1 LNMAKRTTSS
11 IQISDEELLKI
22 SSANPNM
29 RFELVEGEL
38 VAMTPVGGH
47 TGELEAQIN
56 AMVVNWCNQNKVRGF
71 SPSTGFKLSN
81 GNVRS
86 PDAAV
91 LLPTHS
97 AYNQKFEGFVPG
109 APDFLIEIRSKSDPL
124 QSLKQKMS
132 EWIESGCRLA
142 FLIDPVERKA
152 YVYRKDLSVT
162 EYPYTAKL
170 TGEDVVEGLTLCPAD
185 IDPQN

>member
-1 LNMAKRTTSS
+1 MAKRHTSA

-47 TGELEAQIN
+47 SGELELKIN
-56 AMVVNWCNQNKVRGF
+56 AIVANWCDRNEGRGF
-71 SPSTGFKLSN
+71 SSSTGFKLAN

-91 LLPTHS
+91 LLPSHT
-97 AYNQKFEGFVPG
+97 AYKKRIEGFVPE
-109 APDFLIEIRSKSDPL
+109 APDFLVEMRSRSD
-124 QSLKQKMS
+124 SLTTMKEKMQ

-142 FLIDPVERKA
+142 FLIDPVETKA
-152 YVYRKDLSVT
+152 YVYRQDRSIT
-162 EYPYTAKL
+162 EYPYSATL
-170 TGEDVVEGLTLCPAD
+170 TGEDILEGLTIHLAKIDPAD
-185 IDPQN
+185 

>member
-1 LNMAKRTTSS
+1 MSKRTPSS
-11 IQISDEELLKI
+11 TQISDEELLKI

-47 TGELEAQIN
+47 SGELEAQIN
-56 AMVVNWCNQNKVRGF
+56 AIVVNWCNQNNVRGF

-91 LLPTHS
+91 LLPNHP
-97 AYNQKFEGFVPG
+97 AYKEKIEGFVPG
-109 APDFLIEIRSKSDPL
+109 APDFLVEIRSKSD
-124 QSLKQKMS
+124 SLTTLKKKME

-142 FLIDPVERKA
+142 FLIDPVDRKA
-152 YVYRKDLSVT
+152 YVYRKDRSVT
-162 EYPYTAKL
+162 EYPYSATL
-170 TGEDVVEGLTLCPAD
+170 TGEDVLEGLKIRPAEIDPAD
-185 IDPQN
+185 

>member
-1 LNMAKRTTSS
+1 MARRHTSA

-47 TGELEAQIN
+47 SGSLEAQIN
-56 AMVVNWCNQNKVRGF
+56 AIIVNWCNQHKALGF
-71 SPSTGFKLSN
+71 SPSTGFKLAN

-86 PDAAV
+86 PDSAV
-91 LLPTHS
+91 LLPSHT
-97 AYNQKFEGFVPG
+97 AYKEKIEGFVPG
-109 APDFLIEIRSKSDPL
+109 APDFLVEMRSRSD
-124 QSLKQKMS
+124 SLTTMKEKMQ

-152 YVYRKDLSVT
+152 YVYRQDRSIT
-162 EYPYTAKL
+162 EYPYSATL
-170 TGEDVVEGLTLCPAD
+170 TGEDILEGLTIRPAE
-185 IDPQN
+185 IDSAD

>member
-1 LNMAKRTTSS
+1 MVKRISS
-11 IQISDEELLKI
+11 AVQISDEELLKI

-47 TGELEAQIN
+47 SGGLEAQIN
-56 AMVVNWCNQNKVRGF
+56 AVVVNWCNKHEALGF
-71 SPSTGFKLSN
+71 SPSTGFKLAN

-86 PDAAV
+86 PDSAV
-91 LLPTHS
+91 LLPSHT
-97 AYNQKFEGFVPG
+97 AYKVKFEGFVPG
-109 APDFLIEIRSKSDPL
+109 APDFLVEIRSKSD
-124 QSLKQKMS
+124 SLETLKEKMQ

-152 YVYRKDLSVT
+152 YVYRQDRSVT
-162 EYPYTAKL
+162 EYPYSATL
-170 TGEDVVEGLTLCPAD
+170 TGEDVLKGLTIRPAEIDPAD
-185 IDPQN
+185 

>member
-1 LNMAKRTTSS
+1 MVKRTTSS

-56 AMVVNWCNQNKVRGF
+56 AMVVNWCNQTKVRGF
-71 SPSTGFKLSN
+71 SPSTGFKLPN

-86 PDAAV
+86 PDAA
-91 LLPTHS
+91 
-97 AYNQKFEGFVPG
+97 
-109 APDFLIEIRSKSDPL
+109 
-124 QSLKQKMS
+124 
-132 EWIESGCRLA
+132 W
-142 FLIDPVERKA
+142 
-152 YVYRKDLSVT
+152 LS
-162 EYPYTAKL
+162 
-170 TGEDVVEGLTLCPAD
+170 
-185 IDPQN
+185 

>member
-1 LNMAKRTTSS
+1 MAKKIVSAYKIT
-11 IQISDEELLKI
+11 DEELLKI

-47 TGELEAQIN
+47 SGELELKIN
-56 AMVVNWCNQNKVRGF
+56 VIIGNWCSAHQAKGF
-71 SPSTGFKLSN
+71 SPSTGFRLAN

-91 LLPTHS
+91 LLPSHPI
-97 AYNQKFEGFVPG
+97 YVRKIEGFVPG
-109 APDFLIEIRSKSDPL
+109 APDFLIEIRSRSDSL
-124 QSLKQKMS
+124 QTLKRKML
-132 EWIESGCRLA
+132 EWIEQGCRLA

-152 YVYRKDLSVT
+152 YAYRKDGSVT
-162 EYPYTAKL
+162 EYPYTATL
-170 TGEDVVEGLTLCPAD
+170 SGEDVLEGFGLRPAD
-185 IDPQN
+185 VDPED

>member
-1 LNMAKRTTSS
+1 M
-11 IQISDEELLKI
+11 QISDEELLKI

-38 VAMTPVGGH
+38 VAMTPVGGRS
-47 TGELEAQIN
+47 GELEAQIN
-56 AMVVNWCNQNKVRGF
+56 AIVVNWCNQNNMRGF

-91 LLPTHS
+91 LLPSHP
-97 AYNQKFEGFVPG
+97 AYKEKTEGFVPG
-109 APDFLIEIRSKSDPL
+109 APDFLVEIRSKSD
-124 QSLKQKMS
+124 SLTILKEKMQ

-142 FLIDPVERKA
+142 FLIDPVERRA
-152 YVYRKDLSVT
+152 YVYRRDRSVT
-162 EYPYTAKL
+162 EYPYASKL
-170 TGEDVVEGLTLCPAD
+170 SGEDILEGLTVCPAEV
-185 IDPQN
+185 DPEN